1 MRHAA
6 TLAADP
12 APPDPAN
19 PDPARPDPA
28 AADPARSEAARP
40 ESAGAGPAK
49 AESASAAP
57 ARSASPGPQPTGP
70 DPSAPD
76 PAATAREAFR
86 LAWRGFGSAVALI
99 ATEAEGQRHAM
110 LATAVTSVSMDPPL
124 LLICINRDSGAYE
137 ALVRRGAFTLGIL
150 GTRSHAVGRHVAATR
165 GEARFARG
173 DWRALRS
180 PDAGLDGLP
189 HVAEA
194 QATLACRVETRHDHG
209 THSIFIA
216 RVEEVTP
223 PRESDPLLYCEGR
236 FGRFAGIAD

>member
-6 TLAADP
+6 TLAAVP
-12 APPDPAN
+12 APPDPTT

-28 AADPARSEAARP
+28 QSQGVRPDPAP
-40 ESAGAGPAK
+40 SAP
-49 AESASAAP
+49 P
-57 ARSASPGPQPTGP
+57 GP
-70 DPSAPD
+70 DPSVAGG
-76 PAATAREAFR
+76 ATARDAFR

-99 ATEAEGQRHAM
+99 ATEAEGRRHAM

-124 LLICINRDSGAYE
+124 LLVCINRDSGAHE
-137 ALVRRGAFTLGIL
+137 ALARRGAFTLGIL
-150 GTRSHAVGRHVAATR
+150 GTRAHAIGRHVATAR

-180 PDAGLDGLP
+180 QDAGLDGLP

-209 THSIFIA
+209 THSVFIA